1 MEAFWFLSCSLSSVN
16 QSHLSRLKM
25 PASKQHGEEKRE
37 GICLNPSSE
46 SSACELFISV
56 LKFIY
61 DWEVW
66 LRYQLLAI

>member
-25 PASKQHGEEKRE
+25 PASKQHGEE
-37 GICLNPSSE
+37 IQSQNPQ
-46 SSACELFISV
+46 LFISV
-56 LKFIY
+56 LKLIY
-61 DWEVW
+61 GWEVW

>member
-25 PASKQHGEEKRE
+25 PASKQHGDEKRE
-37 GICLNPSSE
+37 GIRLSPVSE
-46 SSACELFISV
+46 SSAGELFISV
-56 LKFIY
+56 LKCIY
-61 DWEVW
+61 GWEVR